1 MILHLENLEK
11 EEIIVIG
18 SLLENGIVDI
28 IKTSEEIDNIN
39 TIVETS
45 NRWADIVNEIY
56 SQADREG
63 HKETAPIGFKCE
75 CCGDHNTEESYE
87 V

>member
-56 SQADREG
+56 SQADREE

-75 CCGDHNTEESYE
+75 CCGDHNMEESYE